1 MSPTVEVVVADAR
14 WRALAG
20 VARCCRGAARAALAA
35 AERDATPAELAIVLT
50 DDSEVRA
57 LNRRFRAVDK
67 PTNVLAFPA
76 SDGPAPPAGAPR
88 PLGDVTLAYETVAA
102 EARDQGKPIAD
113 HLSHLVVHGV
123 LHLLGYD
130 HAADADAEHME
141 SLEVAV
147 LAGLGIEDPYRARP

>member
-14 WRALAG
+14 WRRLAG
-20 VARCCRGAARAALAA
+20 VTRLSRGAARAALAA
-35 AERDATPAELAIVLT
+35 AEQSAPAELAIVLT
-50 DDSEVRA
+50 DDDAVRA

-76 SDGPAPPAGAPR
+76 SGGPAPPPGAPR

-130 HAADADAEHME
+130 HAAAAEALVME

-147 LAGLGIEDPYRARP
+147 LARLGVDDPYRARP